1 MISETGLATAGVIYS
16 ELILSL
22 YPILIQGIDT
32 SLFTQYVSR
41 FLIYPLCAILIGG
54 FGDFWK
60 AWGNTSAAYQSIGL
74 GLLNLIHVVTSY
86 IAFAN
91 LLPGLAISLFYLYPI
106 FNIIA
111 GNLFFNEKLSPY
123 IGAILVLAFIG
134 TILIATSAN
143 ENTNAKDGKINTPVA
158 GILAALVAALTETMI
173 FIFVKYHPQNSPFY
187 AIHNL
192 YPAGLLFLLGSG
204 FIGQWKPPVNI
215 DTSIKN
221 WGALIGFNAILG
233 FTGYSSR
240 FFSMPRLSSAIFS
253 ILSFIGVLAS
263 FLWGLLFLGKKPTMG
278 GFIGGLLI
286 ASSIFL
292 LRVTAT

>member
-74 GLLNLIHVVTSY
+74 GLLNLIHVGTSY

-143 ENTNAKDGKINTPVA
+143 ENINAKDGKINTKKMAEGGSVKTKRSIGSITKIFLLLVGSIIILPA
-158 GILAALVAALTETMI
+158 ESLGIILVSSDLYVNPFVVYSVNI
-173 FIFVKYHPQNSPFY
+173 FGSDNC
-187 AIHNL
+187 N
-192 YPAGLLFLLGSG
+192 GLLF
-204 FIGQWKPPVNI
+204 II
-215 DTSIKN
+215 I
-221 WGALIGFNAILG
+221 
-233 FTGYSSR
+233 
-240 FFSMPRLSSAIFS
+240 
-253 ILSFIGVLAS
+253 
-263 FLWGLLFLGKKPTMG
+263 
-278 GFIGGLLI
+278 
-286 ASSIFL
+286 
-292 LRVTAT
+292 